1 MIIVVSQA
9 WAKDAAASADA
20 YIEQSRVFSEFMK
33 QHPGFRARTLVR
45 SLDDPT
51 HFTNLRWFD
60 SVDAYDAMTRH
71 PDYARQVDALSRYL
85 DLSKYDGQN
94 TREFMQIVL
103 DD

>member
-20 YIEQSRVFSEFMK
+20 YIEQSRVFLDFMK
-33 QHPGFRARTLVR
+33 QQPGFRSRKLVR
-45 SLDDPT
+45 SLDDAT

-60 SVDAYDAMTRH
+60 SVDVYHAMTRH
-71 PDYARQVDALSRYL
+71 PDYARQIDALSKFL
-85 DLSKYDGQN
+85 DLSKYDGKN
-94 TREFMQIVL
+94 TREFMQVVL

>member
-20 YIEQSRVFSEFMK
+20 YIEQSRVFLDFMK
-33 QHPGFRARTLVR
+33 QQPGFHSRKLVR
-45 SLDDPT
+45 SLDDAT

-60 SVDAYDAMTRH
+60 SVDAYHAMTRH
-71 PDYARQVDALSRYL
+71 PDYARQIDALSKYL
-85 DLSKYDGQN
+85 DLSKYDGKN

>member
-9 WAKDAAASADA
+9 WTKDAAASADA
-20 YIEQSRVFSEFMK
+20 YIAESRAFSDFMQK
-33 QHPGFRARTLVR
+33 QPGFRGRKLVR
-45 SLDDPT
+45 SLEEPT

-60 SVDAYDAMTRH
+60 SVDAYQAMTKH
-71 PDYARQVDALSRYL
+71 ADYSQQIDALSRHL
-85 DLSKYDGQN
+85 DLSKYDGKN

>member
-20 YIEQSRVFSEFMK
+20 YIEQSRVFLDFMK
-33 QHPGFRARTLVR
+33 RQPGFRSRKLVR
-45 SLDDPT
+45 SLDDAT

-60 SVDAYDAMTRH
+60 SVDAYHAMTRH
-71 PDYARQVDALSRYL
+71 PDYARQIDALSTYL
-85 DLSKYDGQN
+85 DRSKYDGKN

>member
-9 WAKDAAASADA
+9 WTKDAAASADA
-20 YIEQSRVFSEFMK
+20 YVEQSRALSDFMQK
-33 QHPGFRARTLVR
+33 QPGFRGRKLVR
-45 SLDDPT
+45 GLDEPT

-60 SVDAYDAMTRH
+60 SVDAYQAMTKH
-71 PDYARQVDALSRYL
+71 PDYAKQIDALSRHL
-85 DLSKYDGQN
+85 DLSKYDGKN

>member
-20 YIEQSRVFSEFMK
+20 YIEQSRVFLDFMK
-33 QHPGFRARTLVR
+33 RQAGFRSRKLVR
-45 SLDDPT
+45 SLDDAT

-60 SVDAYDAMTRH
+60 SVDAYHAMTRH
-71 PDYARQVDALSRYL
+71 PDYACQIDALSKYL
-85 DLSKYDGQN
+85 DLSKYDGKN

>member
-9 WAKDAAASADA
+9 WAKDAAASADG
-20 YIEQSRVFSEFMK
+20 YIEQSRVFLDFMK
-33 QHPGFRARTLVR
+33 RQPGFRSRKLTR
-45 SLDDPT
+45 SLDDAT

-60 SVDAYDAMTRH
+60 SVDAYHAMTRH
-71 PDYARQVDALSRYL
+71 PDYARQIDALSKYL
-85 DLSKYDGQN
+85 DLSKYDGKN